1 MTHESQRSRSAFLF
15 IDSLKLGGAERVTL
29 QWAEWL
35 SEAGWSVTLLTSK
48 PASHDFYPVP
58 AGLRRLREPALPAL
72 LDRALFWPLKLLRL
86 RKLQVSR
93 HAEVNI

>member
-1 MTHESQRSRSAFLF
+1 MKAAAQQRRSVLLF

-35 SEAGWSVTLLTSK
+35 SEAGWNVTLLTSK

-58 AGLRRLREPALPAL
+58 SGLRRLREPGLLGL
-72 LDRALFWPLKLLRL
+72 LDRACFGR
-86 RKLQVSR
+86 
-93 HAEVNI
+93 